1 MTSAFIIDGS
11 QGQVSPNLIGNSYIP
26 DVTFDVVVT
35 NPCLTAAIDAF
46 VLSPASISVTDGNIE
61 TATFSIPQD
70 AVDKTNTV

>member
-1 MTSAFIIDGS
+1 
-11 QGQVSPNLIGNSYIP
+11 
-26 DVTFDVVVT
+26 VTFDVVVT